1 MSGRPA
7 RTRQRL
13 LRLGV
18 GLLLACQAGAASAAE
33 PRRPLFITPVI
44 EGLLICDDLK
54 HNENR
59 HLIDANSYCTANGR
73 SGSKATASLLDELEP
88 GGPQGKVQVGY
99 TITVQLLSLY
109 RRQEG
114 QWVIDEARI
123 DRVMEVLD
131 KIKRPAVLYLA
142 ANHFDT
148 QGALTET
155 LESDPRNLMHL
166 ADGTVPRSE
175 YFGYKV
181 VPYTLATDESI
192 PVNRYRFDALRR
204 VAARVAALPA
214 ATRERLVAIALA
226 GELHQ
231 MFPDF
236 QNGMGAYDQVRVT
249 DYSPQSIAGFR
260 AWLRRKHGSV
270 QGLNQAVGAA
280 FRSFE
285 EVPAPSRNL
294 LAQPGGALAAHY
306 DAFAEGRVPVS
317 GWLWD
322 PQRRVTSIELRVDG
336 KRMAAMAR
344 DFNRLDVYRAL
355 AEVDDPSVGF
365 RHDLDFSRW
374 APGSY
379 ALQVVARTAQGPHE
393 LGQARLVVA
402 DPKDKG
408 AAARAPGHAAQPV
421 QLPAL
426 AALQGVKAS
435 LDLPKATQQVLF
447 NPLAREWNSYR
458 AWQVNRLL
466 AKFFE
471 VARSA
476 GLPRDKLYSHQI
488 VARVNSSWNQ
498 QLFAS
503 DASLSP
509 ALPWKQGFNTYGG
522 AAGSPWTARF
532 VREQRLAGY
541 GVPEFHPQQ
550 WKRPDAA
557 RKSLTLHR
565 QLGARFVSPY
575 YFSVIADRNLKT
587 GATLN
592 RLEIRPN
599 NALDG
604 SDQLFHAIKELAA
617 Q

>member
-1 MSGRPA
+1 
-7 RTRQRL
+7 
-13 LRLGV
+13 
-18 GLLLACQAGAASAAE
+18 
-33 PRRPLFITPVI
+33 
-44 EGLLICDDLK
+44 
-54 HNENR
+54 
-59 HLIDANSYCTANGR
+59 
-73 SGSKATASLLDELEP
+73 
-88 GGPQGKVQVGY
+88 
-99 TITVQLLSLY
+99 
-109 RRQEG
+109 
-114 QWVIDEARI
+114 
-123 DRVMEVLD
+123 
-131 KIKRPAVLYLA
+131 
-142 ANHFDT
+142 
-148 QGALTET
+148 
-155 LESDPRNLMHL
+155 
-166 ADGTVPRSE
+166 
-175 YFGYKV
+175 
-181 VPYTLATDESI
+181 
-192 PVNRYRFDALRR
+192 
-204 VAARVAALPA
+204 
-214 ATRERLVAIALA
+214 
-226 GELHQ
+226 
-231 MFPDF
+231 
-236 QNGMGAYDQVRVT
+236 
-249 DYSPQSIAGFR
+249 
-260 AWLRRKHGSV
+260 
-270 QGLNQAVGAA
+270 
-280 FRSFE
+280 
-285 EVPAPSRNL
+285 
-294 LAQPGGALAAHY
+294 HY

-322 PQRRVTSIELRVDG
+322 PQRHVASIELRVDG
-336 KRMAAMAR
+336 KRVAAMAR

-355 AEVDDPSVGF
+355 AEVDDPNVGF

-379 ALQVVARTAQGPHE
+379 ALQVVARTARGPYE
-393 LGQARLVVA
+393 LGQTRLVVA

-408 AAARAPGHAAQPV
+408 AAARSPGHAARPV
-421 QLPAL
+421 ELPAL

-503 DASLSP
+503 DASLDP

-532 VREQRLAGY
+532 VRERRLADY

-557 RKSLTLHR
+557 RKALALHR
-565 QLGARFVSPY
+565 QLGARFASPY

-592 RLEIRPN
+592 RMEIRPN